1 MMNYDPKLT
10 DQTKQLTDAAAGG
23 AQFMMRFW
31 AGHIRA
37 YAGLLEGA
45 AACKSPTDLMAV
57 QSRYVQDVQKAFAQ
71 DSGAISKLFSY
82 PTHKG

>member
-31 AGHIRA
+31 AGHMHA
-37 YAGLLEGA
+37 YASLLEGA
-45 AACKSPTDLMAV
+45 AACKSPTDLMQV
-57 QSRYVQDVQKAFAQ
+57 QSKYVQDVQKTFTQ
-71 DSGAISKLFSY
+71 DGEVMSKLFSY